1 MSMYASANSRVDRL
15 IQKAAEILLHGWPR
29 LPIRDEQKQERLKK
43 QRREIWGD
51 PLLSLP
57 MENENLSAWTL
68 GSWNYCWLGHRI
80 AADKH
85 KPKGYQLRVPLK
97 EIAADSTCQCERLA
111 AKTTPER
118 DAKFYSEQETAEKE
132 MPDLN
137 VTEQDMALFSA
148 AFHPN
153 QAKVHK
159 YYSRV
164 ATLDI
169 SVLC

>member
-1 MSMYASANSRVDRL
+1 M
-15 IQKAAEILLHGWPR
+15 
-29 LPIRDEQKQERLKK
+29 
-43 QRREIWGD
+43 
-51 PLLSLP
+51 
-57 MENENLSAWTL
+57 
-68 GSWNYCWLGHRI
+68 
-80 AADKH
+80 
-85 KPKGYQLRVPLK
+85 PLK
-97 EIAADSTCQCERLA
+97 EIAADSTRQCERLA

-137 VTEQDMALFSA
+137 VTEQDMA

-169 SVLC
+169 SVL

>member
-1 MSMYASANSRVDRL
+1 MNTWQLKLLL
-15 IQKAAEILLHGWPR
+15 IRTP
-29 LPIRDEQKQERLKK
+29 DC
-43 QRREIWGD
+43 
-51 PLLSLP
+51 
-57 MENENLSAWTL
+57 N
-68 GSWNYCWLGHRI
+68 
-80 AADKH
+80 

-118 DAKFYSEQETAEKE
+118 DARFYSERETAEKE

-137 VTEQDMALFSA
+137 VTEQDMPLFSA

-159 YYSRV
+159 YQYYSRV